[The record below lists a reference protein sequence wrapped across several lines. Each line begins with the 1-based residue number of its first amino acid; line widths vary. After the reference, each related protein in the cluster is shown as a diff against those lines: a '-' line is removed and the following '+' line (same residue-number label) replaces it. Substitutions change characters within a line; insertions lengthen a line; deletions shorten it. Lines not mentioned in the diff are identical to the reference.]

1 MSTTLSTTMMVARL
15 QRKFP
20 LGLGANDCM
29 DFLNEGFRKIDQ
41 MSKGGFIWQLNNTV
55 LALPMGA
62 ATQINLPVD
71 FDPGKSAWVRGS
83 TAGGL
88 LTPTFTEIPYKPY
101 KEFINQEHFQVTGSG
116 NFACW
121 TFRPNF
127 AFAPQLVFLPYVF
140 LLAPLTAY
148 PLTGNMALTFLYHSV
163 SFPAF
168 TVGPAVYFPTPDQ
181 FDSFIIDLA
190 EAELARV
197 YKVSGFEKV
206 AGAATAAL
214 AEMIDNYRTDRFD
227 LAGLMDET
235 MQAQEKGAERAR

>member
-1 MSTTLSTTMMVARL
+1 M
-15 QRKFP
+15 
-20 LGLGANDCM
+20 
-29 DFLNEGFRKIDQ
+29 
-41 MSKGGFIWQLNNTV
+41 
-55 LALPMGA
+55 
-62 ATQINLPVD
+62 
-71 FDPGKSAWVRGS
+71 
-83 TAGGL
+83 
-88 LTPTFTEIPYKPY
+88 
-101 KEFINQEHFQVTGSG
+101 
-116 NFACW
+116 
-121 TFRPNF
+121 
-127 AFAPQLVFLPYVF
+127 
-140 LLAPLTAY
+140 TAY
-148 PLTGNMALTFLYHSV
+148 PLPGAVTLDFFYHSV
-163 SFPAF
+163 AFPPF